1 MDAGAARRFVEDLEA
16 WLRERRLADLVTRE
30 DVQRALD
37 DLRKDEAFW
46 TRVRPQ
52 YEQAWDRVEAR
63 LRAEKRPLR
72 ELLSDEA
79 VQRVLDAVEA
89 LEPDPEAVRAFLRS
103 PAFEGALGQVLYA
116 GIREFMRK
124 ADLLGALVNK
134 LPVIGPIRKK
144 FMSIVADEFEPR
156 LEGQI
161 KAFLGGFSGMAVER
175 MIQSVLAPENRDGF
189 RAARRRLAEHLLARP
204 VHTLLPDPA
213 VAARWR
219 QQVWD
224 GVRGASV
231 KDEAQL
237 LDWLFQ
243 DHGEATLGAWV
254 SRSRPA
260 QDVVVRSLE
269 RFLQDDK
276 GKAWRLGPDGAQ
288 G

>member
-1 MDAGAARRFVEDLEA
+1 MDARRFVEELEA
-16 WLRERRLADLVTRE
+16 WLRERKLADLVTRE

-37 DLRKDEAFW
+37 ELRKDDAFW
-46 TRVRPQ
+46 TGLRPQ
-52 YEQAWDRVEAR
+52 YEKSWDKVEAR
-63 LRAEKRPLR
+63 LRGEKRPLK

-79 VQRVLDAVEA
+79 VQRIIDSVEA
-89 LEPDPEAVRAFLRS
+89 FEPDPEAVRAFLRS

-116 GIREFMRK
+116 GIREFLRK

-144 FMSIVADEFEPR
+144 VMGIVAEEFEPR

-175 MIQSVLAPENRDGF
+175 MIQHVLAPENREGF

-204 VHTLLPDPA
+204 VHTLLPEPA
-213 VAARWR
+213 VSARWR

-224 GVRGASV
+224 GLRGASV

-243 DHGEATLGAWV
+243 DHGEVSVGAWAW
-254 SRSRPA
+254 RSRPA

-269 RFLQDDK
+269 RFLSDSK
-276 GKAWRLGPDGAQ
+276 GKGWRLEPG
-288 G
+288 